1 MLAPR
6 DWMMNARR
14 LLPGVILLTVIV
26 GGCAARGVPR
36 PSPFPRP
43 AGSTAMSPAISG
55 AGTQAIG
62 LAIVEQALALRG
74 APYAPG
80 GAGPDRF
87 DCSGLVQYVYS
98 SVGVALPRTVAAQ
111 RDATE
116 PIALAAAGPGDLFF
130 FRTEGRKPSHVA
142 IAIGD
147 GTFVHAPNARGEVRV
162 ESLGSGYW
170 RARVDSARRVRVEVP
185 EGSSSRF

>member
-1 MLAPR
+1 
-6 DWMMNARR
+6 MMDAHRF
-14 LLPGVILLTVIV
+14 LPCVILLTVMV
-26 GGCAARGVPR
+26 GGCAAHGGPR

-43 AGSTAMSPAISG
+43 AGFPATSPALPG
-55 AGTQAIG
+55 DGTPAIG

-74 APYAPG
+74 SPYAPG

-98 SVGVALPRTVAAQ
+98 SVGIVLPRTVAAQ

-116 PIALAAAGPGDLFF
+116 PIALAAAGPGDLLF

-162 ESLGSGYW
+162 ESLGSHYW
-170 RARVDSARRVRVEVP
+170 RGRVDSARRVQ
-185 EGSSSRF
+185 